1 MNISYIRILIF
12 ILTFILVVMLPWW
25 ISILV
30 LAGLTI
36 YFPLYLEV
44 LFFGFLFD
52 ALYSVKYNFPYTGLT
67 IALVFL
73 VIVLFIKTRIKNF

>member
-1 MNISYIRILIF
+1 MRNPFVRVIVF
-12 ILTFILVVMLPWW
+12 MLVFASVVVLPWW
-25 ISILV
+25 ISIFM

-52 ALYSVKYNFPYTGLT
+52 TLYSARYGFPYTALS
-67 IALVFL
+67 IAFVFL
-73 VIVLFIKTRIKNF
+73 LLVYFIRTRIRT